1 MNFYWTGL
9 DRASRTMMQRSEGE
23 MAQPHGSK
31 ASMRALRVASLA
43 ALIVPVAACSSSDSF
58 NPLNL
63 FSGEK
68 YETKIVP
75 DVPAEE
81 LYNQGLAKLDKKD
94 YDGAAKKFADLDK
107 QYPYSQWQRKGL
119 LMTTFSQYQNGS
131 YDDAIASAQRYIG
144 LYPTSPDVAYAYYL
158 AGMSNYNQI
167 PDISRDQ
174 ARAAKAA
181 ANFTQIIE
189 KFPKSE
195 YADDARVKL
204 QVARDQ
210 LAGKEMLV
218 GRYYLEEHNYPA
230 AINRFR
236 EVLAKYQ
243 TTRHAEE
250 ALMRLTEAYLA
261 LGITNEAQTAAAVL
275 GHNFPDS
282 VWYKDAHARLQS
294 GGLEPHEDKE
304 SWISKAFRKF
314 GLG

>member
-1 MNFYWTGL
+1 MDNGFKETQKTWR
-9 DRASRTMMQRSEGE
+9 RASGGLSLLFG
-23 MAQPHGSK
+23 AAIAAPSLP
-31 ASMRALRVASLA
+31 ALAE
-43 ALIVPVAACSSSDSF
+43 DSWLDSI
-58 NPLNL
+58 NPLKI

-81 LYNQGLAKLDKKD
+81 LYNQALAKLQAKD
-94 YDGAAKKFADLDK
+94 YGAAAKKFEEVER
-107 QYPYSQWQRKGL
+107 QYPYSQWQRKAI
-119 LMTTFSQYQNGS
+119 LMTTFSHYQNGS
-131 YDDAIASAQRYIG
+131 YDDAIASAKRYIG
-144 LYPTSPDVAYAYYL
+144 RYSSGPEIDYAYYL
-158 AGMSNYNQI
+158 EAMSYYNQI

-174 ARAAKAA
+174 ERAAKAA
-181 ANFTQIIE
+181 EAFGAIIE

-195 YADDARVKL
+195 YAEDARYKL

-218 GRYYLEEHNYPA
+218 GRYYLEQHNYAA

-236 EVLAKYQ
+236 EVLFKYQ

-275 GHNFPDS
+275 GHNFPES
-282 VWYKDAHARLQS
+282 QWYKDAFALLQH
-294 GGLEPHEDKE
+294 GGLTPHEDE
-304 SWISKAFRKF
+304 GSWISKAFKKM

>member
-1 MNFYWTGL
+1 MN
-9 DRASRTMMQRSEGE
+9 
-23 MAQPHGSK
+23 K
-31 ASMRALRVASLA
+31 ASNEMQQPRTPLSRIAARLLRFSTVGALVLSAS
-43 ALIVPVAACSSSDSF
+43 ACSSVDSF

-63 FSGEK
+63 FAGEK
-68 YETKIVP
+68 YKTEIVP
-75 DVPAEE
+75 DVPADD
-81 LYNQGLAKLDKKD
+81 LYNQGLARLQHKD
-94 YDGAAKKFADLDK
+94 YSGAAKKFADLDK

-119 LMTTFSQYQNGS
+119 LMTVFSQYQNAS
-131 YDDAIASAQRYIG
+131 YDDAIASAKRYIG
-144 LYPTSPDVAYAYYL
+144 LYPTSPDIAYANYL
-158 AGMSNYNQI
+158 EAMSYYNQI

-174 ARAAKAA
+174 ERAAKAA
-181 ANFTQIIE
+181 DLFAQIVE
-189 KFPKSE
+189 KYPKSE
-195 YADDARVKL
+195 YVEDSRYKL

-218 GRYYLEEHNYPA
+218 GRYYLNQHNYAA

-282 VWYKDAHARLQS
+282 IWYKDAYARLQS
-294 GGLEPHEDKE
+294 DGLEPHEDQG
-304 SWISKAFRKF
+304 SWISKAFLHKM

>member
-1 MNFYWTGL
+1 MSRAMNTAPRKARNARRRAASGL
-9 DRASRTMMQRSEGE
+9 LILIAAAAVSSMPASADSWWE
-23 MAQPHGSK
+23 
-31 ASMRALRVASLA
+31 SL
-43 ALIVPVAACSSSDSF
+43 

-68 YETKIVP
+68 YKTKIEP
-75 DVPAEE
+75 DVPAED
-81 LYNQGLAKLDKKD
+81 LYNQALARLQSKD
-94 YDGAAKKFADLDK
+94 YEGAAKKFAELEK

-131 YDDAIASAQRYIG
+131 YDDAIASAKRYIG
-144 LYPTSPDVAYAYYL
+144 LFPTSQDIAYAYYL
-158 AGMSNYNQI
+158 EGMSYYNQI

-174 ARAAKAA
+174 SRAAKAA
-181 ANFTQIIE
+181 EIFAQITE

-195 YADDARVKL
+195 YAEDARYKL

-218 GRYYLEEHNYPA
+218 GRYYLKEHNYAA

-236 EVLAKYQ
+236 EVLFKYQ

-250 ALMRLTEAYLA
+250 ALLRLTEAYLA
-261 LGITNEAQTAAAVL
+261 LGIPSEAQTAAAVL
-275 GHNFPDS
+275 GHNFPES
-282 VWYKDAHARLQS
+282 AWYKDAFAVLKE
-294 GGLEPHEDKE
+294 GGLEPHEDKG
-304 SWISKAFRKF
+304 SWISKAFHKM